1 MENIRND
8 ERRKREC
15 LIFLPHAHELVRMT
29 FEVQLTAIL
38 KHIADAVKK
47 YSLSN
52 TRVIILQLVVTRNV
66 INKLP
71 GLRDS
76 SPVLTI
82 DDPVILMILK
92 DRGYEIKVINTESGK
107 ALDISGW
114 RK

>member
-1 MENIRND
+1 MFD
-8 ERRKREC
+8 
-15 LIFLPHAHELVRMT
+15 FLPHAHELVRTT

-38 KHIADAVKK
+38 KHIADKK

-52 TRVIILQLVVTRNV
+52 TRVIVLQSTVTRNV

-76 SPVLTI
+76 GPVLTI

-92 DRGYEIKVINTESGK
+92 DRGYEVKVINTESGM
-107 ALDISGW
+107 ALDIGGW

>member
-1 MENIRND
+1 MFD
-8 ERRKREC
+8 
-15 LIFLPHAHELVRMT
+15 FLPHAHELVKTT

-47 YSLSN
+47 CSLSN
-52 TRVIILQLVVTRNV
+52 TRVIVLQSTVTRNV
-66 INKLP
+66 MNKLP

-92 DRGYEIKVINTESGK
+92 DRGYDVKVITTESGM
-107 ALDISGW
+107 ALGISGW

>member
-1 MENIRND
+1 MFD
-8 ERRKREC
+8 
-15 LIFLPHAHELVRMT
+15 FLPHAHELVRTT

-52 TRVIILQLVVTRNV
+52 TRVIVLQSIVTRNV

-76 SPVLTI
+76 GPVLTI

-92 DRGYEIKVINTESGK
+92 DRGYDVKVINTEAGM

>member
-1 MENIRND
+1 MFD
-8 ERRKREC
+8 
-15 LIFLPHAHELVRMT
+15 FLPHAHELVRTT

-38 KHIADAVKK
+38 KHIAGAVKK

-52 TRVIILQLVVTRNV
+52 TRVIVLQSTVTRNV

-76 SPVLTI
+76 GPVLTI

-92 DRGYEIKVINTESGK
+92 DRGYDVKVINTEAGM

>member
-1 MENIRND
+1 MFD
-8 ERRKREC
+8 
-15 LIFLPHAHELVRMT
+15 FLPHAHELVKTT
-29 FEVQLTAIL
+29 FEAQLTEIL

-52 TRVIILQLVVTRNV
+52 TKVIVLQSTVTRNV

-76 SPVLTI
+76 GPILTI
-82 DDPVILMILK
+82 DDPVILMILR
-92 DRGYEIKVINTESGK
+92 DRGYEVKVINTEAGMG
-107 ALDISGW
+107 LDISGW

>member
-1 MENIRND
+1 MFD
-8 ERRKREC
+8 
-15 LIFLPHAHELVRMT
+15 FLPHAHELVRTT

-52 TRVIILQLVVTRNV
+52 TRVIVLQSTVTRNV

-71 GLRDS
+71 GLRDGG
-76 SPVLTI
+76 PVLTI

-92 DRGYEIKVINTESGK
+92 DRGYDVKVINTEAGM

>member
-1 MENIRND
+1 MFD
-8 ERRKREC
+8 
-15 LIFLPHAHELVRMT
+15 FLPHAHELVKTT

-47 YSLSN
+47 CSLSN
-52 TRVIILQLVVTRNV
+52 TRVIVLQSTVTRNV
-66 INKLP
+66 MNKLP

-76 SPVLTI
+76 SPVLTV

-92 DRGYEIKVINTESGK
+92 DRGYDVKVINTEAGM

>member
-1 MENIRND
+1 MFD
-8 ERRKREC
+8 
-15 LIFLPHAHELVRMT
+15 FLPHAHELVRAT

-52 TRVIILQLVVTRNV
+52 TRVIVLQSTVTRNV

-71 GLRDS
+71 GLSNS

-92 DRGYEIKVINTESGK
+92 DRGYDVKVINTESGM

>member
-1 MENIRND
+1 MFD
-8 ERRKREC
+8 
-15 LIFLPHAHELVRMT
+15 FLPHAHELVKTT
-29 FEVQLTAIL
+29 FEAQLTAIL
-38 KHIADAVKK
+38 EHIADAVKQ

-52 TRVIILQLVVTRNV
+52 TRVIVLQSVVTRNV

-82 DDPVILMILK
+82 DDPVILMILR
-92 DRGYEIKVINTESGK
+92 DRGYEVKVINTEAGMG
-107 ALDISGW
+107 LDISGW

>member
-1 MENIRND
+1 MFD
-8 ERRKREC
+8 
-15 LIFLPHAHELVRMT
+15 FLPHAHELVRTT
-29 FEVQLTAIL
+29 FEDQLTVIL

-52 TRVIILQLVVTRNV
+52 TRVIVLQSTVTLNV
-66 INKLP
+66 MNKLP

-92 DRGYEIKVINTESGK
+92 DRGYDVKVISTESGM

>member
-1 MENIRND
+1 MFD
-8 ERRKREC
+8 
-15 LIFLPHAHELVRMT
+15 FLPHAHELVKTT

-38 KHIADAVKK
+38 QHIADTVKQ
-47 YSLSN
+47 YSRSN
-52 TRVIILQLVVTRNV
+52 TRVIVLQSVVTRNV

-71 GLRDS
+71 GLHDS
-76 SPVLTI
+76 GPVLTI

-92 DRGYEIKVINTESGK
+92 DRGYDVKVISTEAGM

>member
-1 MENIRND
+1 MFD
-8 ERRKREC
+8 
-15 LIFLPHAHELVRMT
+15 FLPHAHELVRTT

-52 TRVIILQLVVTRNV
+52 TRVIILQSVVTRNV
-66 INKLP
+66 INKLS
-71 GLRDS
+71 GLS
-76 SPVLTI
+76 NSGPVLTI

-92 DRGYEIKVINTESGK
+92 DRGYDVKVISTESGM

>member
-1 MENIRND
+1 MFD
-8 ERRKREC
+8 
-15 LIFLPHAHELVRMT
+15 FLPHAHELVRAT

-52 TRVIILQLVVTRNV
+52 TRVIVLQSTVTSNV

-71 GLRDS
+71 GLSNS

-82 DDPVILMILK
+82 DDPVILMVLK
-92 DRGYEIKVINTESGK
+92 DRGYDVKVINTESGM

>member
-1 MENIRND
+1 MFD
-8 ERRKREC
+8 
-15 LIFLPHAHELVRMT
+15 FLPHAHELVKTT
-29 FEVQLTAIL
+29 FEAQLTAIL
-38 KHIADAVKK
+38 EHIADAVKQ

-52 TRVIILQLVVTRNV
+52 TRVIVLQSVVTRNV

-82 DDPVILMILK
+82 DDPVILMILR
-92 DRGYEIKVINTESGK
+92 DRGYEVKVINTEAGM